1 MTDVTRRLFLA
12 LIMYFAADFAVPLEP
27 GPGRFVIEDME
38 EAVAAPRRSARVRVV
53 HATAAPP
60 LSRQTF
66 RFSAPPQPLLTHRPQ
81 PQRGKLWRSY
91 PLEPPGCRLT
101 VRTPACS

>member
-38 EAVAAPRRSARVRVV
+38 EAVAAPRSGARVRVV
-53 HATAAPP
+53 HAASAPP
-60 LSRQTF
+60 VARQTF
-66 RFSAPPQPLLTHRPQ
+66 RVNTPPQPLLTHRLARREWQTP
-81 PQRGKLWRSY
+81 P
-91 PLEPPGCRLT
+91 PLRAGARFDRPAPPD
-101 VRTPACS
+101 AH

>member
-38 EAVAAPRRSARVRVV
+38 EAVAAPRSGARVRVV
-53 HATAAPP
+53 HAASAPP
-60 LSRQTF
+60 VARQTF
-66 RFSAPPQPLLTHRPQ
+66 RVNAPPPPPLTHRLARREWQTP
-81 PQRGKLWRSY
+81 P
-91 PLEPPGCRLT
+91 PLRAVARLDRPAPPD
-101 VRTPACS
+101 AH

>member
-38 EAVAAPRRSARVRVV
+38 EAVAAPRGSARVRVV
-53 HATAAPP
+53 HAASAPP
-60 LSRQTF
+60 LARQTF
-66 RFSAPPQPLLTHRPQ
+66 RLNPSPQPLLTHRLARRDWQTP
-81 PQRGKLWRSY
+81 P
-91 PLEPPGCRLT
+91 PLRAVARFDRPAPPD
-101 VRTPACS
+101 AH